1 MPDREKIIEG
11 LECCAA
17 LSGDECSKCP
27 YGVECRDTDLPYG
40 MPHLASDALALLK
53 EQPDIVLCK
62 DCKHHGEKYT
72 HANGYE
78 YVVCWR
84 DGYGI
89 HKLANGFCDC
99 GERAKT

>member
-1 MPDREKIIEG
+1 MIQIDMPMPTN
-11 LECCAA
+11 CATCRIQHNIGCNIA
-17 LSGDECSKCP
+17 KDNGMNAKERDVRCP
-27 YGVECRDTDLPYG
+27 
-40 MPHLASDALALLK
+40 LK
-53 EQPDIVLCK
+53 ELIQCK

-78 YVVCWR
+78 YFVCWR

-99 GERAKT
+99 GERKEYG